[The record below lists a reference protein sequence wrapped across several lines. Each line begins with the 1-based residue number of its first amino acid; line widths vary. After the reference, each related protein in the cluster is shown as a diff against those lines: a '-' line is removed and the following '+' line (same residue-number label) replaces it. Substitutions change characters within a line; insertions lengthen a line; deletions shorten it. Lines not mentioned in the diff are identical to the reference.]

1 MLGILVVLMGVSV
14 SAEVSSFLASSS
26 ELNIEGDP
34 GVSFI
39 TGQERC
45 RLGYVNTTQPL
56 TLTCHDTS
64 DVLYFDQDSQT
75 HFGTSTLTKAEM
87 KFTNGLTVGNVHQWS
102 LIHIENFEAP
112 QADGWSNN
120 TVTDCGGVSMLGGHC
135 QFSAGE
141 TKKEYVGI
149 PTHTYLRLKANFHC
163 IDEWHG
169 ETGYVSIGSNNL
181 MNKVWSTKYD
191 INNAIKPINICGDN
205 DKGEAQFSNLIDVMI
220 SHESSSIIIAFGST
234 LEEQPCEKS
243 WGISGLQIY
252 IR

>member
-1 MLGILVVLMGVSV
+1 MLGILVVFISGSLA
-14 SAEVSSFLASSS
+14 AELTSFLTTSS
-26 ELNIEGDP
+26 ELTIEGDP

-39 TGQERC
+39 TGQEKC
-45 RLGYVNTTQPL
+45 RLGYVNATKPL
-56 TLTCHDTS
+56 ALACNDDS

-75 HFGTSTLTKAEM
+75 HFGTSTITQAEM
-87 KFTNGLTVGNVHQWS
+87 KFSYGLTVGHVHQWS
-102 LIHIENFEAP
+102 LIHIENFQAP
-112 QADGWSNN
+112 QAEGWSNN
-120 TVTDCGGVSMLGGHC
+120 TVTDCGGVSMLGGYC

-141 TKKEYVGI
+141 TRKEYVGI
-149 PTHTYLRLKANFHC
+149 PSHTYLRLIANFHC

-169 ETGYVSIGSNNL
+169 ETGYLAIGTTSI

-191 INNAIKPINICGDN
+191 INNANKPINICGDS

-220 SHESSSIIIAFGST
+220 PHDSSSVIVAFGSS

-243 WGISGLQIY
+243 WGISGLQLY

>member
-1 MLGILVVLMGVSV
+1 MIGFFVVLISSCV
-14 SAEVSSFLASSS
+14 ALEVASFLKSYS

-56 TLTCHDTS
+56 ALTCHDSS
-64 DVLYFDQDSQT
+64 DGLYFDQDSQT

-87 KFTNGLTVGNVHQWS
+87 KFTHGLTLGHVHQWS
-102 LIHIENFEAP
+102 LIHIDNFEPP

-120 TVTDCGGVSMLGGHC
+120 TVTDCGGVFMLGGHC

-141 TKKEYVGI
+141 TNKEYVGI

-169 ETGYVSIGSNNL
+169 ETGYLSIGRNDL
-181 MNKVWSTKYD
+181 IFKVWSTKYD
-191 INNAIKPINICGDN
+191 INNAIQPINICGDN
-205 DKGEAQFSNLIDVMI
+205 DKGEGQFSNLIDVTI
-220 SHESSSIIIAFGST
+220 PHSSSSVIIVFGST

-243 WGISGLQIY
+243 WGVSGLQLY